1 MKEPVDI
8 SSEIK
13 QRLDAYC
20 SESSRPFDSVLHE
33 ALCFFIREKNNGAGL
48 ASNTELG

>member
-1 MKEPVDI
+1 MEEQIGI

-20 SESSRPFDSVLHE
+20 SESNRPFDLVLRD
-33 ALCFFIREKNNGAGL
+33 ALCFFISKKKNGGSSESDTAV
-48 ASNTELG
+48 E